1 MQDILHLNILFYY
14 IIMNE
19 RLIQNDNVK
28 VFIKQH
34 TTVPEWFVNEY
45 IDMVPMHSLQ
55 TDAVVDLDIVARQLN
70 SAKRTLFATLRIGY
84 KKNID
89 YIIVTEKLTRSGKYG
104 GNNYKK
110 ILLTPDCFKRL
121 CMLSRAK
128 NAEFVRS
135 YYFAIEG
142 LLFKYHQQMLEG
154 MKHEIETLE
163 KARATTK
170 SPEMKMGYIYVIR
183 ASGKKDSVYKIGRS
197 QNLLARLRTYQS
209 GKLEDIEVVFK
220 WRTDDLKSMENCVKS
235 FLDKERHMKYKE
247 IYKANLEMI
256 KMIIHKCD
264 EIQQAKR
271 EYTMRSASNMNGGY
285 YVVIMNS

>member
-1 MQDILHLNILFYY
+1 
-14 IIMNE
+14 MND
-19 RLIQNDNVK
+19 RLIQNDNIK
-28 VFIKQH
+28 AFIKQH

-55 TDAVVDLDIVARQLN
+55 TDAVVDLDIVARWLN

-84 KKNID
+84 KKHID

-135 YYFAIEG
+135 YYLAIEG

-163 KARATTK
+163 KAKATTK

-183 ASGKKDSVYKIGRS
+183 ASDKKDSVYKIGRS

-220 WRTDDLKSMENCVKS
+220 WRTDNLKSMENCVKS